1 MSDPATGL
9 DWFIAVS
16 TGTSALATASAAA
29 FVARQTFWTR
39 RAVEVAENGTMLSQ
53 TMAVEATKAR
63 LDARAVHITVQPTNP
78 VEWPPLEPSDFG
90 QPQPVQ
96 IGRTYH
102 LPSDGEQRLL
112 LRVPIRIRN
121 HSDQSVVVM
130 TSGLVPHDWLPSQ
143 ALPQEL
149 ELGPRDFNVMYF
161 QVSRSIAEWAEGYR
175 NAADVGVPEANGTV
189 GYSDPYD
196 DGVIDEWTLVL
207 AGRPVVPVPKKDGL
221 WQIAT
226 EQRLDI
232 PSMPSAVGLVRPMTR
247 RYFASKFN
255 NISL

>member
-9 DWFIAVS
+9 EWFIAIS

-29 FVARQTFWTR
+29 FVARQTVWTR
-39 RAVEVAENGTMLSQ
+39 RAVEVAESGMKLSQ

-63 LDARAVHITVQPTNP
+63 LDARAIHITVQPTNP
-78 VEWPPLEPSDFG
+78 VEWPPLEPSDSG
-90 QPQPVQ
+90 QPQPLPFGQ
-96 IGRTYH
+96 TYH
-102 LPSDGEQRLL
+102 LPGDGQQRLL

-143 ALPQEL
+143 AVPQTFEL
-149 ELGPRDFNVMYF
+149 KPRDFEVRYF

-175 NAADVGVPEANGTV
+175 NAPDVGVPEANGTV

-196 DGVIDEWTLVL
+196 DGVIDEWTIVL
-207 AGRPVVPVPKKDGL
+207 AGRPVVPVPQKDGL

-232 PSMPSAVGLVRPMTR
+232 PSMPSAVGLVMPMTR
-247 RYFASKFN
+247 RYYASKAN
-255 NISL
+255 NLTL